1 MTGGYEQIPEERYTV
16 TVAFGSDPLRA
27 EELRGVVFEE
37 LRKLQVE
44 GPTQEDVDKA
54 VEGERRSRE
63 TNMRLN
69 PYWAAQLIG
78 AKASGQDPRFLLDT
92 TTFDAV
98 SIESIQEDAQRYL
111 NEDRVVIV
119 TLLPAETIGRQ

>member
-1 MTGGYEQIPEERYTV
+1 MYKRQRYTV

-37 LRKLQVE
+37 LRKLQAE

-54 VEGERRSRE
+54 VEGERRARE

-92 TTFDAV
+92 TTIDAV